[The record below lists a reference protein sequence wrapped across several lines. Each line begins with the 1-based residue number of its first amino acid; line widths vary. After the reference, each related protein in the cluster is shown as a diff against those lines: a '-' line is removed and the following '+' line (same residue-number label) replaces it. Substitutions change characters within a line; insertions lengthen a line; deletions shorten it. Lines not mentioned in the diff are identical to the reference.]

1 MARRKLRRSTL
12 FTLIALIGLLSMGI
26 GYAAWTQNLTI
37 NGTVDTATLD
47 VHWSTSSTADD
58 TTVNPLSVASCTA
71 TVNALDDN
79 VLDVAL
85 TNAYPGF
92 QCIVNAVVKN
102 DSSVPVIA
110 QADPTFTGNTGK
122 VTTTIGTCDI
132 DTTQIGVGSTGTCEI
147 TFEINPATV
156 NPGEPTLNVSSTVTF
171 ELPTAP

>member
-12 FTLIALIGLLSMGI
+12 FTVIAVIGLLSLGI

-37 NGTVDTATLD
+37 NGTVETATLD
-47 VHWSTSSTADD
+47 VHWSTSTIADD
-58 TTVNPLSVASCTA
+58 TNFDPLSVGVCTA
-71 TVNALDDN
+71 TVNGLDDN

-92 QCIVNAVVKN
+92 QCVVNAVVKN
-102 DSSVPVIA
+102 DSTVPVIA
-110 QADPTFTGNTGK
+110 QGDPTFTGNTGK

-132 DTTQIGVGSTGTCEI
+132 DTTPIGVGATGSCAI
-147 TFEINPATV
+147 VFEINPATV

-171 ELPTAP
+171 ELPNAP